1 MDARAPANDALLQI
15 KGLKTYFN
23 TDEGLVQAVDGVD
36 ISIARGETLCVV
48 GESGSGKTVTAL
60 SVLKL
65 IAMPPGRI
73 AGGEILWQG
82 KDLVSLDADAMN
94 RVRASEIA
102 IVFQEPMTS
111 LNPVYTIGDQIAEV
125 IQLHEGLSRRAALE
139 RAVEMLSLVQ
149 IPNPKRRVHDY
160 PHHFSG
166 GMRQRVMIAM
176 ALSCSP
182 KLLIADE
189 PTTALDVTIQA
200 QILDLLQDMK
210 SRFGMSIMLITH
222 AMGVVAEV
230 AQRVVVMY
238 AGKVVEEA
246 AVDRLFANP
255 RHPYTQGLIRSIPRI
270 DLAAERKKRLE
281 TIAGTVPRLID
292 PPVGCRFASRCRFA
306 IDECTRAQPA
316 LREIEAGHKV
326 ACIRAEETLLQ

>member
-1 MDARAPANDALLQI
+1 MDTRIAPLLDI
-15 KGLKTYFN
+15 KGLKTYFD
-23 TDEGLVQAVDGVD
+23 TDEGRVQAVDGVD
-36 ISIARGETLCVV
+36 LSIARGETLCVV

-73 AGGEILWQG
+73 AGGQILWQG
-82 KDLVSLDADAMN
+82 RDLVPLDAEAMN

-111 LNPVYTIGDQIAEV
+111 LNPVYTVGDQITEV
-125 IQLHEGLSRRAALE
+125 IRLHQGLSRRAALD
-139 RAVEMLSLVQ
+139 RAIEMLSLVQ
-149 IPNPKRRVHDY
+149 IPNPKARVHDY

-176 ALSCSP
+176 ALSCNP

-210 SRFGMSIMLITH
+210 ERLGMSIMLITH

-238 AGKVVEEA
+238 AGRVVEEA
-246 AVDRLFANP
+246 PADRLFANP

-270 DLAAERKKRLE
+270 DLDAVRKTRLE
-281 TIAGTVPRLID
+281 TIAGSVPKLID
-292 PPVGCRFASRCRFA
+292 PPAGCRFASRCRFA
-306 IDECTRAQPA
+306 IDECRRAQPE
-316 LREIEAGHKV
+316 LREIEAGHRV
-326 ACIRAEETLLQ
+326 ACIRAEETMLQ